1 MMPQGA
7 RNRTK
12 AIVNLSKLSE
22 GFTKVFSGKIIKKQ
36 KPLRFTIIP
45 PPYPLGGN
53 SFQSLTAGWCL
64 K

>member
-12 AIVNLSKLSE
+12 AIVNLSKVIRKIYKSFLR
-22 GFTKVFSGKIIKKQ
+22 KIIKKQ
-36 KPLRFTIIP
+36 KPLRFTIP

-53 SFQSLTAGWCL
+53 LFQSLTAGWCL